1 MKLIRK
7 YKYIFA
13 LSLTLAGVAIYYLY
27 QVVYGS
33 NTINK
38 EKTSILIESDVPLEQ
53 WLDGHQATAL
63 LGNMSSFRLL
73 SKWKKLDSI
82 TAGYYTIEKD
92 MSNNQLVNKFKG
104 KLQDAVAIRLENM
117 DHIYALCGRL
127 GRKLKADSAAFAD
140 YLMAP
145 STLASL
151 QTDPLNL
158 MGFIPP
164 NTYNFYYNTTP
175 AAFLERM
182 VKNYRIFW
190 TPEKEQAA
198 QKIGL
203 TPKEVIILA
212 SIVKAET
219 SKNDEAPKIAGLYLN
234 RLRIGMK
241 LDSDPTATYGK
252 QLPHVDR
259 VTSAHTSVASP
270 FNTYHFVGLPPGPIN
285 FPETVYLEAV
295 LQPLTHSYLFMC
307 AQPGQTGYHNFAKN
321 LSEHS
326 HNAALYHRWLDANR
340 IR

>member
-1 MKLIRK
+1 MKLLRK
-7 YKYIFA
+7 YKYMLA
-13 LSLTLAGVAIYYLY
+13 LCLILAGASMIYFYQLVFGAITT
-27 QVVYGS
+27 
-33 NTINK
+33 NE
-38 EKTSILIESDVPLEQ
+38 EKKLILIESDVTVDQ
-53 WLDGHQATAL
+53 WLESNLAQQL
-63 LGNMSSFRLL
+63 LADASSFRVW
-73 SKWKKLDSI
+73 SQWKKLNSI
-82 TAGYYTIEKD
+82 TAGYYTIEKH

-117 DHIYALCGRL
+117 DHIYSMCARL
-127 GRKLKADSAAFAD
+127 GWKLQADSAAFAD
-140 YLMAP
+140 YLLAP

-151 QTDPLNL
+151 QTDALNL
-158 MGFIPP
+158 MGFVPP
-164 NTYNFYYNTTP
+164 NTYHFYYNTTP

-190 TPEKEQAA
+190 TEEKVQAA
-198 QKIGL
+198 KQLGL
-203 TPKEVIILA
+203 TPKEAIILA

-285 FPETVYLEAV
+285 FPETIYIEAV
-295 LQPLTHSYLFMC
+295 LQPDTHSYLYMC
-307 AQPGQTGYHNFAKN
+307 AQPEQTGYHNFAKT
-321 LSEHS
+321 LDEHS
-326 HNAALYHRWLDANR
+326 HNAALYHRWLDARR

>member
-1 MKLIRK
+1 
-7 YKYIFA
+7 
-13 LSLTLAGVAIYYLY
+13 
-27 QVVYGS
+27 
-33 NTINK
+33 
-38 EKTSILIESDVPLEQ
+38 
-53 WLDGHQATAL
+53 
-63 LGNMSSFRLL
+63 
-73 SKWKKLDSI
+73 
-82 TAGYYTIEKD
+82 

-117 DHIYALCGRL
+117 DHIYAMCGRL

-295 LQPLTHSYLFMC
+295 LQPSSHAFLFMC